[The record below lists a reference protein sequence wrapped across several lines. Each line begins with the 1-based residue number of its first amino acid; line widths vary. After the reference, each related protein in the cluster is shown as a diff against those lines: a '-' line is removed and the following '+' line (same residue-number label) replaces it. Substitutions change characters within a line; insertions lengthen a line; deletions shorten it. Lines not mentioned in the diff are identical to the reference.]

1 MTATENKNLRF
12 TVYYRGSP
20 VKIVLIPNQRLHHFE
35 GKQTEEGYQCRG
47 TVLEHLGHGVSRE
60 STSWGRDC
68 DGGYK
73 SGDKA
78 YCAAENLYAEENYYG
93 DKIPRWED
101 LEASNYDQYA
111 EAAGY

>member
-20 VKIVLIPNQRLHHFE
+20 VKITLKPNQRLNHFE
-35 GKQTEEGYQCRG
+35 GKQTEEGYQCYG
-47 TVLEHLGHGVSRE
+47 TVLEHLGHGVRRQI
-60 STSWGRDC
+60 TSWGRDC
-68 DGGYK
+68 DGRW
-73 SGDKA
+73 SSRDDE

-93 DKIPRWED
+93 DKIPRWEG
-101 LEASNYDQYA
+101 LGSTNYDQYA